1 MWPILTNMLRIH
13 RRPQKF
19 GIKACCCMILWPPSS
34 FSSVLFALALCI
46 KVVYYAQS
54 PHFCRIWE
62 RSWWAVLPPIFFLK
76 RLIPGLKPT
85 TCHLCAWFV
94 KNMIRLIFQLLAAF
108 HFSSYFTVYMLF

>member
-1 MWPILTNMLRIH
+1 MHKALTFVEFGRDH
-13 RRPQKF
+13 GGQSYPQ
-19 GIKACCCMILWPPSS
+19 I
-34 FSSVLFALALCI
+34 V
-46 KVVYYAQS
+46 
-54 PHFCRIWE
+54 
-62 RSWWAVLPPIFFLK
+62 FLE